1 MSRDCER
8 FRKTFRHPDGEGGGT
23 MTRFGDQARIDV
35 LRRGTEISV
44 TGELNVHTVADVRV
58 AFGEA
63 IDSGIGDLV
72 VHLGEAEIGDA
83 TGLGVIVGA
92 HHRALRADRRLVLAD
107 ASMRLERL
115 MRATGLHR
123 VIPLSRQLLPQPV
136 ILPV

>member
-1 MSRDCER
+1 
-8 FRKTFRHPDGEGGGT
+8 
-23 MTRFGDQARIDV
+23 MTRSVSHEARIEV
-35 LRRGTEISV
+35 LRPGAELSV

-58 AFGEA
+58 ALSRA
-63 IDSGIGDLV
+63 IDDGVGDLT

-92 HHRALRADRRLVLAD
+92 HHRAQRAGRRLVLAD

-136 ILPV
+136 ILPA

>member
-1 MSRDCER
+1 
-8 FRKTFRHPDGEGGGT
+8 